1 MADIICVIGNKGGT
15 GKTTIS
21 HMLCQG
27 MGLLG
32 QRSVCV
38 LTDTCREP
46 LDPAGRRYLVADA
59 RSREALT
66 KVTSKIR
73 SLKSWMGVIDGGGN
87 RTEMDRNLYG
97 VADLV
102 LLPFRD
108 SHEDIRTVIRDLE
121 MFPRAYAIPSQWPT
135 NVWQREA
142 AEKTIDEFLS
152 RFGDRILSP
161 VATLSASK
169 QLLQKTIPGSLPS
182 ALANASRGIARQ
194 VLDLLQISFAD
205 EEDASRGRHGHPTG
219 RTARPRRRQ
228 WRPEP
233 ANASVA
239 SPPPGDHQGG
249 FGSVA
254 DPHGLDDGRGVDLY
268 RALGQAEQLP
278 DLAVAAAFGQKFQH
292 TRLGLG
298 QTETLHQRLAVALR
312 NIAAIDQ
319 FLQFWPAG
327 RCRPTAPRAGHPADS
342 VLEPDLETKPEA
354 PAFITRDTVS
364 ASSSADRMTTG
375 TVGKRRRTN
384 GRKCLPLGPRQHQVE
399 DHHVDVL
406 GLQHADRRIGIRHTE
421 RPGFRAEAS
430 QHRQQ
435 PLAHQ
440 RMVFDHQ

>member
-66 KVTSKIR
+66 KVTAKIR

-142 AEKTIDEFLS
+142 AERTVDEFLA

-169 QLLQKTIPGSLPS
+169 NLLQKTLPGSLPS

-205 EEDASRGRHGHPTG
+205 EEDRIDDDAL
-219 RTARPRRRQ
+219 ARP
-228 WRPEP
+228 
-233 ANASVA
+233 V
-239 SPPPGDHQGG
+239 
-249 FGSVA
+249 
-254 DPHGLDDGRGVDLY
+254 
-268 RALGQAEQLP
+268 
-278 DLAVAAAFGQKFQH
+278 
-292 TRLGLG
+292 
-298 QTETLHQRLAVALR
+298 
-312 NIAAIDQ
+312 
-319 FLQFWPAG
+319 
-327 RCRPTAPRAGHPADS
+327 
-342 VLEPDLETKPEA
+342 
-354 PAFITRDTVS
+354 
-364 ASSSADRMTTG
+364 
-375 TVGKRRRTN
+375 N
-384 GRKCLPLGPRQHQVE
+384 GR
-399 DHHVDVL
+399 
-406 GLQHADRRIGIRHTE
+406 AT
-421 RPGFRAEAS
+421 AMAM
-430 QHRQQ
+430 
-435 PLAHQ
+435 AA
-440 RMVFDHQ
+440 

>member
-182 ALANASRGIARQ
+182 ALGNASRGIARQ

-205 EEDASRGRHGHPTG
+205 EEDVIEDATATRPAGGQAS
-219 RTARPRRRQ
+219 
-228 WRPEP
+228 
-233 ANASVA
+233 SVA
-239 SPPPGDHQGG
+239 M
-249 FGSVA
+249 
-254 DPHGLDDGRGVDLY
+254 
-268 RALGQAEQLP
+268 
-278 DLAVAAAFGQKFQH
+278 AA
-292 TRLGLG
+292 
-298 QTETLHQRLAVALR
+298 
-312 NIAAIDQ
+312 
-319 FLQFWPAG
+319 
-327 RCRPTAPRAGHPADS
+327 
-342 VLEPDLETKPEA
+342 
-354 PAFITRDTVS
+354 
-364 ASSSADRMTTG
+364 
-375 TVGKRRRTN
+375 
-384 GRKCLPLGPRQHQVE
+384 
-399 DHHVDVL
+399 
-406 GLQHADRRIGIRHTE
+406 
-421 RPGFRAEAS
+421 
-430 QHRQQ
+430 
-435 PLAHQ
+435 
-440 RMVFDHQ
+440 